1 MIDEI
6 DAALRAL
13 LKDEALGSADVDV
26 VFDAPTK
33 DWAARRN
40 APTVNAFLYDIRED
54 MRKRTRGMVNEY
66 DDHGIVVG
74 RRLPPRFYNLS
85 YLVTAWTQRPE
96 DEHRLLAQMLMCFSN
111 YDAMPPERLNGAIG
125 RLGLAVEMKI
135 SLPPPED
142 RSFADVW
149 TALGGELKPSID
161 VVLSVPLAPARTF
174 PAGPPVQEPTIL
186 TLREV
191 DGEAVDRERRLIRLA
206 GEGEVEWPGASGQSG
221 SGGEAGGAAAGA
233 EGSGAGAAGGRT
245 GRASAGR
252 KRAPAEG
259 KGAGKGGAAQPDA
272 RDQQAEGGAQKPRA
286 RRRGRGMRLDLG
298 EQGGTDAGAE
308 EG

>member
-6 DAALRAL
+6 DAALRGL
-13 LKDEALGSADVDV
+13 LKDEALDGADVEV

-40 APTVNAFLYDIRED
+40 APMVNAYLYDIRED
-54 MRKRTRGMVNEY
+54 LRKRTRGMINEY
-66 DDHGIVVG
+66 NDQGIVVG

-111 YDAMPPERLNGAIG
+111 YDAMPPERLTGHIG
-125 RLGLAVEMKI
+125 QLGNPVEMRI

-161 VVLSVPLAPARTF
+161 VVLSVPLTPARSF
-174 PAGPPVQEPTIL
+174 PAGPPVEGPPVL
-186 TLREV
+186 TMRDV
-191 DGEAVDRERRLIRLA
+191 TGEAIDSQRRKA
-206 GEGEVEWPGASGQSG
+206 VVQGEGSAAAGGGQHPGGAG
-221 SGGEAGGAAAGA
+221 SGAATSDSGAGTGGSPGVGDGSAEGEAGGNAAAAAAAPGA
-233 EGSGAGAAGGRT
+233 ASGAPGG
-245 GRASAGR
+245 
-252 KRAPAEG
+252 
-259 KGAGKGGAAQPDA
+259 
-272 RDQQAEGGAQKPRA
+272 PRA
-286 RRRGRGMRLDLG
+286 RRRRGGMHLDLG
-298 EQGGTDAGAE
+298 EKGGAPGPASDG
-308 EG
+308 